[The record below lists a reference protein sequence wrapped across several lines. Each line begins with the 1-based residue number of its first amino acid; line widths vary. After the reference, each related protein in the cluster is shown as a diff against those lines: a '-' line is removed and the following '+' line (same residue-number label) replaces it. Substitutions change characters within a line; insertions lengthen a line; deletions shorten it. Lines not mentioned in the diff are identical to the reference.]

1 MFLKKVL
8 SVALAT
14 SAFTL
19 AQAAEV
25 NIGSVLGLT
34 GPVASTS
41 AEGVAIS
48 KGYIAMINAKG
59 GINGNKLNLVI
70 RDDEYDPRKTPA
82 LVDEVIS
89 KENVV
94 TLVNGLGTANTAA
107 LMKTGVLQKHK
118 VPLVGVFSGADLIRG
133 PGSEQIFHTRASYTD
148 EVMKIARLVSTL
160 GLKRVAVLYQDDGF
174 GAGIMQS
181 IGKAAEQ
188 YQFEIINKT
197 PYKTGETD
205 FAQHARQII
214 DAKPQAIF
222 LMGVPEAVFRFMK
235 TYDAPTGASQIY
247 ALSYVPAK
255 IIADFAGEK
264 RVRGMGISQVVPN
277 PNSTTLPLAKDFQA
291 FLKSPYG
298 KGITSNPLNFE
309 VYLNIRLAV
318 EAIRM
323 AGAKPTPEKV
333 TQALASMN
341 NYQLAGYP
349 INFGDSNRRGSHY
362 LDIGVIGPNGRLNY

>member
-19 AQAAEV
+19 AHAGEV

-41 AEGVAIS
+41 GEGVAIS

-59 GINGNKLNLVI
+59 GVNGNKLNLVI
-70 RDDEYDPRKTPA
+70 RDDEYDPRKTPG
-82 LVDEVIS
+82 LVDEIIT

-107 LMKTGVLQKHK
+107 LMKTGVLSKHR

-255 IIADFAGEK
+255 VIADFAGDK

-309 VYLNIRLAV
+309 VYLNVRLAV

-323 AGAKPTPEKV
+323 AGPKPTPEKV

-349 INFGDSNRRGSHY
+349 INFGESNRRGSHY